1 MKYLLRTLLLSGLMV
16 ILLVHQADGA
26 GFGIFDQGAR
36 AFAMAQAFTALAD
49 DPSAI
54 FYNPAGISQLEG
66 TEVYAGTTIIAPVV
80 EYSADPGSKSSD
92 EEDNIFFPSY
102 FYVTHRVNN
111 KLTAGFGVFSPFGLV
126 AEWPDDWEGKY
137 ISTKS
142 EIKTFFLNPVIS
154 YQVTSSISVAA
165 GFDYVYSELE
175 MKKNIDFR
183 TRSLPDGEVK
193 MDGTGSGIGYNLGL
207 LYHITDTANF
217 GITYRSAVDIDYD
230 GNADFTLPS
239 SIFNTSFPDGK
250 ITSNIKLPPRLTV
263 GIATTTIKDWIFTF
277 DIAWTGWST
286 IDELV
291 VDFANEKDLPKDKE
305 TTYLKWNDVFSYH
318 FGMEYQLL
326 KSLKLRGGY
335 YFDTTPMPGD
345 TYTPLIP
352 GGNRHGL
359 SVGAGYTRGNF
370 NTELTYGVLFF
381 EEARKSNDIGG
392 PNPSL
397 SQENGRANGAYSTFV
412 NLLGINLSYRF

>member
-16 ILLVHQADGA
+16 TLLVHQADGA

-66 TEVYAGTTIIAPVV
+66 TEVYVGTTIIAPVV
-80 EYSADPGSKSSD
+80 EYSADPGSRSSD

-111 KLTAGFGVFSPFGLV
+111 KLTTGFGVFSPFGLV
-126 AEWPDDWEGKY
+126 AEWPDDWEGRY
-137 ISTKS
+137 ISTRS

-154 YQVTSSISVAA
+154 YQITSSISVAA
-165 GFDYVYSELE
+165 GFDYVYSDLE
-175 MKKNIDFR
+175 MKKKIEF
-183 TRSLPDGEVK
+183 PDGEVK

-230 GNADFTLPS
+230 GNADFTLN
-239 SIFNTSFPDGK
+239 ILDGA

-291 VDFANEKDLPKDKE
+291 VDFEKNAPPTE
-305 TTYLKWNDVFSYH
+305 TTPLRWNDVFSYH

-326 KSLKLRGGY
+326 KSLKLRSGY

-392 PNPSL
+392 
-397 SQENGRANGAYSTFV
+397 GRANGAYSTFV